1 MTPNTRLHAPHRTSH
16 PRPPP
21 PRPPPRLGGKE
32 MRRWDSPKEEAQ
44 ARMGGFNDAPRC
56 PASLTFRDSPALL
69 RQESDGYPVRPA
81 ACYPFADRPSPLPF
95 PDPDEPMTVASALRP
110 RALPPPE
117 PPPPPPP
124 PHTHTHTHTHTRRR
138 ASAARRHTQLKRKR
152 KKGMRRPARE
162 TPRLCKPQ
170 RGAAIAEAVPKHN
183 SKTRSG
189 PGGLGGSLPDRRC
202 TGLGTR
208 R

>member
-1 MTPNTRLHAPHRTSH
+1 MAAAAASGH
-16 PRPPP
+16 
-21 PRPPPRLGGKE
+21 GK
-32 MRRWDSPKEEAQ
+32 
-44 ARMGGFNDAPRC
+44 
-56 PASLTFRDSPALL
+56 LL
-69 RQESDGYPVRPA
+69 RGEPLAELEKTRPLSQEKFDEQYPANLLDELKGFDLVKYRAEREKVLRESHIKAIAFNEVLERYSSEAVLAVTAALKECPGLLDRLREKCPLMRPA
-81 ACYPFADRPSPLPF
+81 VAEDGTVSHALKRNKPS
-95 PDPDEPMTVASALRP
+95 
-110 RALPPPE
+110 
-117 PPPPPPP
+117 
-124 PHTHTHTHTHTRRR
+124 
-138 ASAARRHTQLKRKR
+138 LKRKR

-183 SKTRSG
+183 SKPRSG